1 MFTGMLTPGHLML
14 VLVVVLM
21 LFGTKRLPEVGR
33 SLGAGLRD
41 FKQSL
46 DGREEPDRLDRP

>member
-1 MFTGMLTPGHLML
+1 MFTGLLTPGHVIV

-21 LFGTKRLPEVGR
+21 LFGTKRLPEIGK
-33 SLGAGLRD
+33 SLGSGLRG

-46 DGREEPDRLDRP
+46 DGKEEPDRLD

>member
-1 MFTGMLTPGHLML
+1 MFTGLLTPGHVLI

-41 FKQSL
+41 FKRSL
-46 DGREEPDRLDRP
+46 DGREEPDRLD

>member
-1 MFTGMLTPGHLML
+1 MFTGLLTPGHVVV

-21 LFGTKRLPEVGR
+21 LFGTKRLPEAGK
-33 SLGAGLRD
+33 SLGSGLRA

-46 DGREEPDRLDRP
+46 DGKEEPDRLD

>member
-1 MFTGMLTPGHLML
+1 MFTGLLTPGHVIV

-21 LFGTKRLPEVGR
+21 LCGTKRLPEIGK
-33 SLGAGLRD
+33 SLGSGLRG

-46 DGREEPDRLDRP
+46 DGKEEPDSLD